1 MCSSDLTV
9 DDAPRPIETVDGALM
24 GVWLPPGKHRVV
36 FRFRPVLAYA
46 GMGLAFLGV
55 GGAWLLA
62 ALLPYFRP
70 PARNLV
76 PVRSYARRA
85 A

>member
-1 MCSSDLTV
+1 MNKIFPSAAAAL
-9 DDAPRPIETVDGALM
+9 DGIVHDGQLFA
-24 GVWLPPGKHRVV
+24 
-36 FRFRPVLAYA
+36 
-46 GMGLAFLGV
+46 V

-62 ALLPYFRP
+62 ALLPYWRP